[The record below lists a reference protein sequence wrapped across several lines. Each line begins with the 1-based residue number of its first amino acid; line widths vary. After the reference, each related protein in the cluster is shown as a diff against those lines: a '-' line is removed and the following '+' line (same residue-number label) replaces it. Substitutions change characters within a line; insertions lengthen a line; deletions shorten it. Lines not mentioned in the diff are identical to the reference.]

1 MYKEF
6 YGFTTYPFSLTPDP
20 QFLYL
25 SKNHENCLR
34 YLLYSLERGHGLI
47 VLTGKIGTGKTL
59 LLNTLVKS
67 LDEKT
72 HVAFLV
78 HSKLESMD
86 VLQYIFQEFGLES
99 TGKSK
104 AELLFSLKNFLL
116 TYQNTNEKVVI
127 IVDESQNLSVDVLE
141 DLRLLT
147 NFENHEKK
155 LLQIMLVGQPQ
166 LEYTLKLPELN
177 QLSQR
182 IGFNCQLLPI
192 DYHETKGYI
201 EKRLAVAGATYPI
214 FTPQAMK
221 KIFACSKGIPRVINL
236 ICDTALLFGFGDEKR
251 EIGRT
256 IIKQVVK
263 ELDLYIPEQPI
274 SHYTNQKRDQNRA
287 QASGITS
294 PRGTMPP
301 EFSASSRA
309 PEGME
314 QIERHRRQRGSWRPR
329 RLALVAGLASLSLLG
344 TGFIL
349 QTSLTGAKLR
359 EYTARLV
366 PSSLA
371 VLPQNPA
378 VREPPL
384 LPQNPSADE
393 LPLVPQRPGALESSP
408 SLQRPGALES
418 PKRVQW
424 AQPPIFYQLPTG
436 KPLNVSLPQLQRIPE
451 GLPVKVTLEVSDNMP
466 IWLKFDPEKLT
477 LSGTAP
483 PQALGKTYN
492 LTFRAQT
499 SDGLESLLQ
508 LSLNFIAKK
517 RY

>member
-1 MYKEF
+1 M
-6 YGFTTYPFSLTPDP
+6 
-20 QFLYL
+20 
-25 SKNHENCLR
+25 
-34 YLLYSLERGHGLI
+34 
-47 VLTGKIGTGKTL
+47 
-59 LLNTLVKS
+59 KS

-78 HSKLESMD
+78 NSKLDSLD
-86 VLQYIFQEFGLES
+86 IIQYIFQEFGLES

-104 AELLFSLKNFLL
+104 AELLLSLKNFLL
-116 TYQNTNEKVVI
+116 NYEKTNEKVVI
-127 IVDESQNLSVDVLE
+127 IVDEAQNLSVDVLE
-141 DLRLLT
+141 ELRLLT

-166 LEYTLKLPELN
+166 LEYVLKLPELN

-192 DYHETKGYI
+192 NYHETQGYI
-201 EKRLAVAGATYPI
+201 VKRLAVAGATYPI

-221 KIFACSKGIPRVINL
+221 KIFVCSKGIPRVINL

-251 EIGRT
+251 EIGRA

-263 ELDLYIPEQPI
+263 ELDLYMPEQPI
-274 SHYTNQKRDQNRA
+274 SHYTNQKRDNNGSH
-287 QASGITS
+287 ASGITS
-294 PRGTMPP
+294 PRGTRPP
-301 EFSASSRA
+301 EFSVPPRGL
-309 PEGME
+309 EDME
-314 QIERHRRQRGSWRPR
+314 QVGRYQSQRGSGRPH

-349 QTSLTGAKLR
+349 QTSLTGGKLR

-371 VLPQNPA
+371 VLPQNPV

-393 LPLVPQRPGALESSP
+393 PPLLPQRPGALESP
-408 SLQRPGALES
+408 LLPQRPRALEP

-436 KPLNVSLPQLQRIPE
+436 KPLNVSLPQLQRIPD
-451 GLPVKVTLEVSDNMP
+451 GLPVKVTLDVSDSMP

-483 PQALGKTYN
+483 PQALGKTYH

>member
-59 LLNTLVKS
+59 LLNTLMKS

-78 HSKLESMD
+78 NSKLDSLD
-86 VLQYIFQEFGLES
+86 IIQYIFQEFGLES

-104 AELLFSLKNFLL
+104 AELLLSLKNFLL
-116 TYQNTNEKVVI
+116 NYEKTNEKVVI
-127 IVDESQNLSVDVLE
+127 IVDEAQNLSVDVLE
-141 DLRLLT
+141 ELRLLT

-166 LEYTLKLPELN
+166 LEYVLKLPELN

-192 DYHETKGYI
+192 NYHETQGYI
-201 EKRLAVAGATYPI
+201 VKRLAVAGATYPI

-221 KIFACSKGIPRVINL
+221 KIFVCSKGIPRVINL

-251 EIGRT
+251 EIGRA

-263 ELDLYIPEQPI
+263 ELDLYMPEQPI
-274 SHYTNQKRDQNRA
+274 SHYTNQKRDNNGSH
-287 QASGITS
+287 ASGITS
-294 PRGTMPP
+294 PRGTRPP
-301 EFSASSRA
+301 EFSVPPRGL
-309 PEGME
+309 EDME
-314 QIERHRRQRGSWRPR
+314 QVGRYQRQRGSGRPH

-349 QTSLTGAKLR
+349 QTSLTGGKLR

-371 VLPQNPA
+371 VLPQNPV

-393 LPLVPQRPGALESSP
+393 PPLLPQRPGALESP
-408 SLQRPGALES
+408 LLPQRPRALEP

-436 KPLNVSLPQLQRIPE
+436 KPLNVSLPQLQRIPD
-451 GLPVKVTLEVSDNMP
+451 GLPVKVTLDVSDSMP

-483 PQALGKTYN
+483 PQALGKTYH

>member
-1 MYKEF
+1 
-6 YGFTTYPFSLTPDP
+6 
-20 QFLYL
+20 
-25 SKNHENCLR
+25 
-34 YLLYSLERGHGLI
+34 
-47 VLTGKIGTGKTL
+47 
-59 LLNTLVKS
+59 VKS

-72 HVAFLV
+72 HIAFLV
-78 HSKLESMD
+78 HSQLESLD
-86 VLQYIFQEFGLES
+86 ILQYIFQEFGLES

-192 DYHETKGYI
+192 DYYETKGYI
-201 EKRLAVAGATYPI
+201 ERRLAVAGATYPI

-263 ELDLYIPEQPI
+263 ELDLYIPEQPT
-274 SHYTNQKRDQNRA
+274 SHYTNQKRDQNGA

-301 EFSASSRA
+301 EFSAPSRA

-314 QIERHRRQRGSWRPR
+314 QRERHQRQRGSGRPR
-329 RLALVAGLASLSLLG
+329 RLALVTGLASLSLLG
-344 TGFIL
+344 AGFIL
-349 QTSLTGAKLR
+349 QTSLTGGKLR

-393 LPLVPQRPGALESSP
+393 PPLLP
-408 SLQRPGALES
+408 QRPGALES

-451 GLPVKVTLEVSDNMP
+451 GLPVKVTLDVSDSMP

-483 PQALGKTYN
+483 PQALGKTYH